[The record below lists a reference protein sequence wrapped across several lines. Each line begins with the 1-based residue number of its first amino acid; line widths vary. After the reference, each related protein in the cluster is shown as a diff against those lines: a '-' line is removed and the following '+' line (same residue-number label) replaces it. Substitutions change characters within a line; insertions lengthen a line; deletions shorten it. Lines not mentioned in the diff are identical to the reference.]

1 MENPNAISVQSKLTV
16 KKLVLSLP
24 SSIYIEGN
32 NIQPEKEYITDI
44 GYKGPHFP
52 SAIIKQIIWGK
63 LLHLCGS
70 LCGFQ
75 SLKHYNIKI
84 YMYRNATAIN
94 NIMM

>member
-1 MENPNAISVQSKLTV
+1 MANPNAISVQSKLTL

-24 SSIYIEGN
+24 SSIYIEWN
-32 NIQPEKEYITDI
+32 NIQPEKEYITGID
-44 GYKGPHFP
+44 YRGPHFP
-52 SAIIKQIIWGK
+52 SAITKQIILDK
-63 LLHLCGS
+63 LLHLSGS

-84 YMYRNATAIN
+84 YMCRNATAIN